1 MTDVKTDELIRSS
14 YINPIGDLT
23 LNKDHQTIQQRL
35 DEASEKDDLKRE
47 RDKIEKLKA
56 DVSKRTAELKSKEE
70 SLDAQE
76 NSLKSREIALN
87 SNLQSLQKK
96 IDEHKKNKRK
106 DEQDAKKEIDDR
118 NKISEELN
126 ERSRSL
132 NQQEAD
138 LKEESRSLDQ
148 RSRELDSREK
158 RLEIREVIANQNS
171 LGVKV
176 LESKLTEIESRLTE
190 GFLEIDEKIDSIT
203 LPQKKKPTKEKSND
217 NQIDFLSDKQNISL
231 PEDYVFVLQNG
242 EELGQCENLQSF
254 ISGIGRAKIT
264 GNIDDFLTD
273 FNFYFNDEGEPFF
286 EVNITELHE
295 NTQKDLFESFLKNT

>member
-14 YINPIGDLT
+14 YINPIGNLT

-56 DVSKRTAELKSKEE
+56 DVSKRTADLKIKEE

-106 DEQDAKKEIDDR
+106 DEQDAEKEIDDR

-138 LKEESRSLDQ
+138 LEEKSRSLDQ
-148 RSRELDSREK
+148 RSRELDKREK
-158 RLEIREVIANQNS
+158 RLEIREVIAKQN
-171 LGVKV
+171 LLEVKS

-203 LPQKKKPTKEKSND
+203 LSKKKKPTKEKSND
-217 NQIDFLSDKQNISL
+217 NQIDFLNNNQELKDKILSSDYKFFDLDEQDLGKCDKMNLLDTFFDLDNNFIDL
-231 PEDYVFVLQNG
+231 
-242 EELGQCENLQSF
+242 EEILFKFDNNVQV
-254 ISGIGRAKIT
+254 
-264 GNIDDFLTD
+264 
-273 FNFYFNDEGEPFF
+273 YFNALSDSNKQDF
-286 EVNITELHE
+286 I
-295 NTQKDLFESFLKNT
+295 DYKNMS